1 MQTYN
6 ARVTRTQLHQSIA
19 LSLSNVHF
27 VLSPEMVLVDD
38 LDCILLPCVD
48 TLRVHDLQ
56 GNSESPRV
64 KSKTNTNRRVRP
76 LTQLLPKLEV
86 VRTDSNPTTAIHR
99 RIT

>member
-6 ARVTRTQLHQSIA
+6 ARVTGAKLHQSIA
-19 LSLSNVHF
+19 LSLGNMHF
-27 VLSPEMVLVDD
+27 VLAPEMVLVND
-38 LDCILLPCVD
+38 LDSILLPCID
-48 TLRVHDLQ
+48 TLRVYDLQ

-64 KSKTNTNRRVRP
+64 QSNTNTNRGVRP

-86 VRTDSNPTTAIHR
+86 VRTDPTPTTTIHR